1 MIQIEQQE
9 NVGQKEKVRNLIEK
23 LENHLRLDEKIN
35 NLKIQL
41 EKMRLQITTSTDK
54 NSIREKISQL
64 EVAMFNY
71 EEEKKI
77 SNYTEEEKNKL
88 LDNIRNI
95 IQQIRPLPFSCEN
108 KKQIHKN
115 LKNLNRFEEHFL
127 ILRVKSS
134 DEEFVIQASKIL
146 SLVCDKKN
154 EIKSVINQSK
164 DNINNGESQQGN
176 LLENWAE
183 IKIVEENQK
192 VHQQETPTQGG
203 NVIEQIDL
211 DGQNKLSNE
220 NMIKQELIEKG
231 QESEQIC
238 ESEKCLICFAKKRKF
253 VAIPCGH
260 FIYCQVCKELVMQKL
275 KCLLCRQNV
284 LQMFEIFA

>member
-9 NVGQKEKVRNLIEK
+9 NIRQKKKVRNLIET
-23 LENHLRLDEKIN
+23 LENHLRLDEKIT

-54 NSIREKISQL
+54 NSIKEKISQL

-77 SNYTEEEKNKL
+77 SNYTDEERSKL

-95 IQQIRPLPFSCEN
+95 ILQIRPLPFSCDN
-108 KKQIHKN
+108 KRQIHKN

-127 ILRVKSS
+127 ILRVKSNN
-134 DEEFVIQASKIL
+134 EKFVIEASKIL
-146 SLVCDKKN
+146 SLVCDKKR
-154 EIKSVINQSK
+154 EIKKVIDQSK
-164 DNINNGESQQGN
+164 ENSNNDESQYGN
-176 LLENWAE
+176 ILENQAE
-183 IKIVEENQK
+183 IKIVDENQK
-192 VHQQETPTQGG
+192 VHQQETPTLGG
-203 NVIEQIDL
+203 NIIEQINL
-211 DGQNKLSNE
+211 DSQNKLLDE
-220 NMIKQELIEKG
+220 NMIKQEPIEIG
-231 QESEQIC
+231 QENEQIC
-238 ESEKCLICFAKKRKF
+238 ESEKCQICFAKKRKF